1 MLRVLDEAEFDK
13 YVDFAYDL
21 ALDLTKSSYPTYT
34 DGIKTKEDF
43 VQRARS
49 SFRKDSEEILLFEV
63 DENVEGWIHYYVLK
77 EDAYVSFC
85 AFNINTNAAQAV
97 EEFIAYISEKY
108 SGCVLY
114 FGLPAENVDV
124 VSHLEKIG
132 FKKEDENYVD
142 VMFFENYQYLPEATE
157 IVKVTRDNFAEFAEI
172 HKVHDDDMYWNNE
185 RILKAFD
192 EWEMYLLYEEEQVI
206 GAILYCFIENLMM
219 EIFSVDFKDNQY
231 DAAIFKTL
239 LIKALNEGKKSGISS
254 LTFFNED
261 DGHSV
266 VQELGFT
273 HISKY
278 VLYTKEV

>member
-1 MLRVLDEAEFDK
+1 MLRILEKTEFDK

-43 VQRARS
+43 VQRARA
-49 SFRKDSEEILLFEV
+49 SFRKDNEEILLFEM
-63 DENVEGWIHYYVLK
+63 DGNVEGWIHYYVLK

-85 AFNINTNAAQAV
+85 SFNINRNVAQAV
-97 EEFIAYISEKY
+97 DEFIAYISEKY
-108 SGCVLY
+108 SDYVLY
-114 FGLPAENVDV
+114 FGLPAENVEV
-124 VSHLEKIG
+124 VSCLEKIG
-132 FKKEDENYVD
+132 FEKEDENYVD
-142 VMFFENYQYLPEATE
+142 VMFFENYSYLPEEAGL
-157 IVKVTRDNFAEFAEI
+157 VKVTKDNFAEFAKI

-185 RILKAFD
+185 RILKAFE
-192 EWEMYLLYEEEQVI
+192 EWEMYLLYEEGKAV
-206 GAILYCFIENLMM
+206 GAILYCFIEDMMM

-231 DAAIFKTL
+231 DVAIFRAL

-261 DGHSV
+261 DGHSI
-266 VQELGFT
+266 VQELGFM

-278 VLYTKEV
+278 VLYTREI